1 MGEHGSHSE
10 LNSLPAQVPVPGKLP
25 AMSEQGCPEC
35 GAENFIQIDLTLAD
49 DTELTFCSC
58 HRCENR
64 WWNKGGKALKLDAVL
79 KLARKS
85 K

>member
-1 MGEHGSHSE
+1 MMTGSPNVGVRCKSR
-10 LNSLPAQVPVPGKLP
+10 PRVGFP

-35 GAENFIQIDLTLAD
+35 GAADFIRIDLTVAD
-49 DTELTFCSC
+49 DTEVTFCSC

-64 WWNKGGKALKLDAVL
+64 WWDKGGKALPLNAVL

>member
-1 MGEHGSHSE
+1 MQM
-10 LNSLPAQVPVPGKLP
+10 PARGKLP
-25 AMSEQGCPEC
+25 AMSDRGCPEC
-35 GAENFIQIDLTLAD
+35 GAADFIQIDLRLAD
-49 DTELTFCSC
+49 ETEVTFCSC

-64 WWNKGGKALKLDAVL
+64 WWNKSGKALPLNAVL